1 MILRIE
7 QFSMIKIQGHQNYQ
21 FNPGSDK
28 KSPADYSAGLKKIL
42 LIITSE
48 LL

>member
-21 FNPGSDK
+21 FNHGSDK
-28 KSPADYSAGLKKIL
+28 KSPAENQQG
-42 LIITSE
+42 
-48 LL
+48 